1 MGKFKQID
9 IELKSLEEETN
20 QTIYQHT
27 LKTVDSILDIV
38 NTKDKVSNP
47 TQFSILEGATEDDL
61 MKNLDARQEKC
72 YERTRSWFHGAG
84 FLKEKK

>member
-27 LKTVDSILDIV
+27 LKTVDAILDIV
-38 NTKDKVSNP
+38 NTKHTSEDEQDDKGE
-47 TQFSILEGATEDDL
+47 L
-61 MKNLDARQEKC
+61 
-72 YERTRSWFHGAG
+72 
-84 FLKEKK
+84 

>member
-38 NTKDKVSNP
+38 DYVELKSLGEKTNQLIHKHTLKTVDA
-47 TQFSILEGATEDDL
+47 ILDIVNAKRTSEDEQNN
-61 MKNLDARQEKC
+61 KGEV
-72 YERTRSWFHGAG
+72 
-84 FLKEKK
+84 